1 MNSLL
6 SKLQPY
12 PFQKFSKILDN
23 LSPNVEKKQI
33 RLSIGEPQHKTPEII
48 LNSLNASS
56 NRVAKYPTTQGSIE
70 LRESI
75 SAWVERRFGVGE
87 IDPASEVLP
96 VNGTREAL
104 FAFAQVVLSPSDN
117 VKTVVMPNPFY
128 QIYEG
133 ATLLAGGEPHFLNL
147 GEAAGG
153 GGNLDQLDHATWR
166 TTKLLYVCN
175 PGNPTGHVMTLDDW
189 EQLFGLSDQYG
200 FVIASDECYSEIFFD
215 ESTPPLGAL
224 SAAQQLNRDFER
236 LMVFSSLS
244 KRSNVPGMRSGFV
257 CGDKSL
263 IKSFLQYRTYH
274 GSAMNPAV
282 QAASTVAWN
291 DEIHVKE
298 NRGLYRQKF
307 DSFVEILN
315 TSCRIQR
322 PAAGFYIWLKTNID
336 DIEFASKLYE
346 SQNVVVL
353 PGSLLA
359 RDAHGTNPGKNHVR
373 IALVAE
379 KRECDEAAERIKTFI
394 NAGFV

>member
-23 LSPNVEKKQI
+23 LIPNAEKKQI
-33 RLSIGEPQHKTPEII
+33 RLSIGEPQHETPEII

-56 NRVAKYPTTQGSIE
+56 HRVAKYPTTQGSIE

-75 SAWVERRFGVGE
+75 SAWVERRFGIGE

-133 ATLLAGGEPHFLNL
+133 ATLLAGGKPKFLNL
-147 GEAAGG
+147 GEATGG
-153 GGNLDQLDHATWR
+153 GWNLDQLDQAIWR

-175 PGNPTGHVMTLDDW
+175 PGNPTGHVMTLGDW
-189 EQLFGLSDQYG
+189 EQLFALSDQYG

-215 ESTPPLGAL
+215 ETTPPLGAL
-224 SAAQQLNRDFER
+224 SAARQLNRDFER

-263 IKSFLQYRTYH
+263 IKNFLQYRTYH
-274 GSAMNPAV
+274 GSAMSPAV
-282 QAASTVAWN
+282 QAASIVAWN

-298 NRGLYRQKF
+298 NRTLYRKKF
-307 DSFVEILN
+307 DSFIEILN
-315 TSCRIQR
+315 TSCQIQR

-359 RDAHGTNPGKNHVR
+359 RDAHGTNPGKTHVR

-379 KRECDEAAERIKTFI
+379 KHECDEAAERIKTFI
-394 NAGFV
+394 DAGFV

>member
-12 PFQKFSKILDN
+12 PFQKLSKNLDN
-23 LSPNVEKKQI
+23 LSPNAEKKQI

-48 LNSLNASS
+48 LNSLNTSS

-87 IDPASEVLP
+87 IAPASEVLP

-133 ATLLAGGEPHFLNL
+133 ATLLAGAEPKFLNL
-147 GEAAGG
+147 GEATGG
-153 GGNLDQLDHATWR
+153 GWNLDQLDQAIWR

-175 PGNPTGHVMTLDDW
+175 PGNPTGHVMTLNDW
-189 EQLFGLSDQYG
+189 DQLFALSDQYG

-215 ESTPPLGAL
+215 ESAPPLGAL
-224 SAAQQLNRDFER
+224 SAAHQLNRDFER

-263 IKSFLQYRTYH
+263 IKNFLQYRTYH
-274 GSAMNPAV
+274 GSAMSPAV

-298 NRGLYRQKF
+298 NRTLYRQKF
-307 DSFVEILN
+307 DSFIEILN
-315 TSCRIQR
+315 TSCQIQR

-379 KRECDEAAERIKTFI
+379 KHECDEAAERIKTFI
-394 NAGFV
+394 DAGFV